1 MNPAMELSER
11 PKSRLAD
18 GRVNPAYL
26 AYRKELKAQQ
36 TQVAAP
42 EPEEP
47 TATKGLGEW
56 LVEKN
61 PTALTFDEALEKA
74 FEAPATNPEP
84 EAIPE
89 SNWRET
95 YKEPFSITTGETLS
109 ATRELRLRVVKLA
122 RNSSFVLCALDG
134 VCVPVRVKRGS
145 GPKLVK
151 KDIRVERAEDGT
163 LHHLP

>member
-11 PKSRLAD
+11 PKSRLSD

-36 TQVAAP
+36 TQVAA
-42 EPEEP
+42 
-47 TATKGLGEW
+47 
-56 LVEKN
+56 
-61 PTALTFDEALEKA
+61 
-74 FEAPATNPEP
+74 PEP